1 MARIA
6 KPVSFARA
14 ITEKREALAER
25 RKELAD
31 MQGQAKAFEP
41 AYAIA
46 NAIIANAKEIGF
58 AKHYNARP
66 NTTVF
71 SWGEVQNFLVV
82 SIEDT
87 VTSLKDG
94 AVPALL
100 EAIGTYGLE
109 AVGTHDYA
117 LEYCASRVYRFEA
130 KVGNVDLMVRVS
142 ANIADGSESCKKVQ
156 TGIKL
161 EEVPVYEIQC
171 S

>member
-6 KPVSFARA
+6 KPVTFARA
-14 ITEKREALAER
+14 ITEKRTALAER
-25 RKELAD
+25 RKDLAD
-31 MQGQAKAFEP
+31 LQAQAKAFEP

-58 AKHYNARP
+58 AKHYSARP
-66 NTTVF
+66 DTTVF
-71 SWGEVQNFLVV
+71 SWGEVHNYLVV

-87 VTSLKDG
+87 VTSLRDG

-109 AVGTHDYA
+109 AIGTHDYA
-117 LEYCASRVYRFEA
+117 LEYCASRVYRFET
-130 KVGNVDLMVRVS
+130 KVGNVNLTVRVE

-156 TGIKL
+156 TGVKF